1 MGTAIE
7 HPVPDRVESSFVI
20 FDIRTLTLRAERQ
33 SVRMSKITN
42 DDITRSAG
50 RGCFLAAPIWQ
61 HWASKV

>member
-20 FDIRTLTLRAERQ
+20 FDIRTLTLRAERL

-42 DDITRSAG
+42 GGLSQSAG
-50 RGCFLAAPIWQ
+50 RECFLAAPIWQ
-61 HWASKV
+61 QWASKV